1 MTGKLILPC
10 QYCLGGSLINIMGEY
25 IKGAERLPE
34 GWTHDKDAKYAHG
47 ILIKSPE
54 GQSFYSRR
62 AVIEHMIRNK
72 FDNLTI
78 YLVWNTLHREGWHL
92 GGGLLP
98 AGWRVMNHKTGNEK
112 KYLTCEMIV
121 FINSSDAL
129 KYIVSNEQYDDKDV
143 GNFRKWIEENKLK
156 VRTNSVD
163 ATIKLPPNAVVVEP
177 DEEHKQGKMK
187 NSGEKETTKKLNVL
201 TPKEKK
207 IVPEKQ
213 KEKLAIKQSPSL
225 ADEIKS
231 EFAKSFSPQKK
242 SKVKKAEKKRKRAD
256 SSSGQELDLQDL
268 LPKGWNFKKNKVNDD
283 FTFTTSSRK
292 TLIGSDSVIEF
303 MSSSRAFVAQDIE
316 NFIQWREMI
325 NEIKD

>member
-1 MTGKLILPC
+1 
-10 QYCLGGSLINIMGEY
+10 MGEY
-25 IKGAERLPE
+25 VKGAERLPE
-34 GWTHDKDAKYAHG
+34 GWSYDKDAKYAHG

-72 FDNLTI
+72 FDNITI

-92 GGGLLP
+92 GGSLLP

-129 KYIVSNEQYDDKDV
+129 KYIVSNEQYDDEDV
-143 GNFRKWIEENKLK
+143 GNFRKWIQENKLK
-156 VRTNSVD
+156 VKTNSSD
-163 ATIKLPPNAVVVEP
+163 DPIKLPPNAVIVEP
-177 DEEHKQGKMK
+177 DQENKEETKK
-187 NSGEKETTKKLNVL
+187 SSEKEKLIKLNVKAS
-201 TPKEKK
+201 KEKK
-207 IVPEKQ
+207 IKRERQ
-213 KEKLAIKQSPSL
+213 KEKMVTDQSPSL

-242 SKVKKAEKKRKRAD
+242 SKVKKLEKKRKRAD
-256 SSSGQELDLQDL
+256 SSGQEVDLQDL
-268 LPKGWNFKKNKVNDD
+268 LPQGWKFKKNKINDD
-283 FTFTTSSRK
+283 FTFTTNTRK

-316 NFIQWREMI
+316 NFIQWRELI

>member
-1 MTGKLILPC
+1 
-10 QYCLGGSLINIMGEY
+10 MGEY
-25 IKGAERLPE
+25 VKGAERLPE
-34 GWTHDKDAKYAHG
+34 GWTFDKDAKYAHG

-72 FDNLTI
+72 FDNIAI

-98 AGWRVMNHKTGNEK
+98 AGWRVMQHKTGNEK

-129 KYIVSNEQYDDKDV
+129 KYIVSNEQYDDKDIS
-143 GNFRKWIEENKLK
+143 NFRKWIEENKLK
-156 VRTNSVD
+156 VKTNSID
-163 ATIKLPPNAVVVEP
+163 DPIKLPPNAVIVDP
-177 DEEHKQGKMK
+177 DEEKKEETK
-187 NSGEKETTKKLNVL
+187 KSSEKEKPKKTPK

-207 IVPEKQ
+207 IAPEKQ
-213 KEKLAIKQSPSL
+213 KEKMVINQSPSL

-242 SKVKKAEKKRKRAD
+242 PKVKKLEKKRKRTD
-256 SSSGQELDLQDL
+256 SSGQELDLQDL
-268 LPKGWNFKKNKVNDD
+268 LPQGWKFKKNKINDD

-292 TLIGSDSVIEF
+292 TLVGSDSVIEF

-316 NFIQWREMI
+316 NFIQWRELI